1 MFLASNF
8 NFKDNTHQYFS
19 TPTNFNNLSQV
30 EVKQKSG
37 TRHKLTWEK
46 VVKEFYQK
54 KKKVENYYIMI
65 LNI

>member
-30 EVKQKSG
+30 EVKRKSR
-37 TRHKLTWEK
+37 TRHKLTSEK

-54 KKKVENYYIMI
+54 KKKKWKIII
-65 LNI
+65 L